1 MSYTQSAKRLLGMN
15 LPVFSSFSKDLN
27 LMKTLYYNL
36 KYGNYS
42 CPFRIYPKVHIH
54 ISPSAKII
62 HKGGSLRIGLRW
74 NVESF
79 RPTEFLLRDN
89 AILEIHDDFDIHTG
103 CNIVVDPGA
112 KLSLG
117 KGGLNNDVRIA
128 AFKSITIGYNVYVSE
143 NATIWDSDNHP
154 IAGNSRAI
162 SAPITI
168 GDNVL
173 IGMNATVLK
182 GVTIGDGAVVA
193 ANSLVIRP
201 VPPKALVGGV
211 PAKVLRENV
220 TWKL

>member
-1 MSYTQSAKRLLGMN
+1 MSYTQSIMGFLATN
-15 LPVFSSFSKDLN
+15 LPAFSSSRKDLN

-36 KYGNYS
+36 KYGTYS

-62 HKGGSLRIGLRW
+62 HKGGLLRLGLRW
-74 NVESF
+74 NVERF
-79 RPTEFLLRDN
+79 RPSEFLLREN

-112 KLSLG
+112 KLLLG
-117 KGGLNNDVRIA
+117 KGGLNHNVRIA
-128 AFKSITIGYNVYVSE
+128 AFKSITIGHNVYVSE

-154 IAGNSRAI
+154 VAGNSRNI

-173 IGMNATVLK
+173 IGMNATILK

-193 ANSLVIRP
+193 ANSLVIRS

-220 TWKL
+220 KWSL